1 MSTNICSH
9 FIIINK
15 RKLFKQWHISLKAS
29 FPITFICLDILHANF
44 LSFSVVKQKIVWTFS
59 MLLQEWCWR
68 SKKINLVIDIPYLPQ
83 CTTSSIAKSINSTTQ
98 DFNYML
104 HYNSKE
110 HVLEFLSQ
118 RTKQGYNNKRSRTE
132 LNKPWS
138 LEGAVTAPMVTVVYK
153 MADIAMLI
161 LHVINKTKTE
171 II

>member
-15 RKLFKQWHISLKAS
+15 RKLFKQWHRFLKAL

-153 MADIAMLI
+153 MADIAMLR

>member
-1 MSTNICSH
+1 MMLAQQKIH
-9 FIIINK
+9 LIIN
-15 RKLFKQWHISLKAS
+15 
-29 FPITFICLDILHANF
+29 
-44 LSFSVVKQKIVWTFS
+44 V
-59 MLLQEWCWR
+59 
-68 SKKINLVIDIPYLPQ
+68 PYLPQ
-83 CTTSSIAKSINSTTQ
+83 CTTSWIAKSINSTTQ

-153 MADIAMLI
+153 MADIAMLR